1 MKRNPKPFSVEIK
14 KSRGPNQ
21 HHQLL
26 PRRLFEMTPVD
37 VTRVFQKEETQTTA
51 APPPVPRILPSIV
64 EPVWSN
70 SEPLEPVHRKH
81 SSVEANRGQMEFDL
95 NASTSGG
102 AMDMPAEESEL
113 AGAMSQADVA
123 PAFAEKAIP
132 VQDDQPAQIGSARA
146 NSRKARRKGPER
158 VEPVTAFGSVSQPEQ
173 VPEAETIESLPTE
186 GPLTVPNCRQA
197 RRRTAAAEL
206 PRHERWKRRLHAA
219 AW

>member
-26 PRRLFEMTPVD
+26 PRRPFETTPVD
-37 VTRVFQKEETQTTA
+37 VTRVFQKEETQTA
-51 APPPVPRILPSIV
+51 AVPSPVPRILPSIV

-70 SEPLEPVHRKH
+70 SDPLEPVHCKH

-95 NASTSGG
+95 NASASSDVK
-102 AMDMPAEESEL
+102 DMPAKASHL
-113 AGAMSQADVA
+113 AGAISQADVA
-123 PAFAEKAIP
+123 PAFAENAIL
-132 VQDDQPAQIGSARA
+132 VHDDQPAPDGSAKA
-146 NSRKARRKGPER
+146 NSRKVRRKVPER
-158 VEPVTAFGSVSQPEQ
+158 VEPVMAFGSMSQPEQ

>member
-26 PRRLFEMTPVD
+26 PRRLFETAPVD
-37 VTRVFQKEETQTTA
+37 VTWVFQKEESQTA
-51 APPPVPRILPSIV
+51 AVQPPVSRILPSIV

-81 SSVEANRGQMEFDL
+81 SSVETNQGQMEFDL
-95 NASTSGG
+95 NASASSGVK
-102 AMDMPAEESEL
+102 DMLAEASKL
-113 AGAMSQADVA
+113 AGAISQADVA
-123 PAFAEKAIP
+123 PAFAEIAIP
-132 VQDDQPAQIGSARA
+132 VHDDQPALDGSATTK
-146 NSRKARRKGPER
+146 SRTVRRKVPER
-158 VEPVTAFGSVSQPEQ
+158 VEPVMAFGSVSQPEQ
-173 VPEAETIESLPTE
+173 VPEAEVIEALPIE
-186 GPLTVPNCRQA
+186 GPLTVPNRRQTK
-197 RRRTAAAEL
+197 RQTAAAEL